1 MKHII
6 NYLLTGLLVS
16 WLVGPGTVSA
26 QDVRVL
32 SLDDILM
39 KIDQQNV
46 ALDAFELRARGYAYR
61 AEAAGGW
68 MAPMAG
74 AGTYMTPYPGQNP
87 MEDDKGALMLQAE
100 QQLPNFSKQKAM
112 KTAIRSRAAIEE
124 ASRAVALNE
133 LKAQAK
139 LIYYRW
145 LVALERLDLLAENQA
160 LVATMKEMEE
170 IRYKYNLTQ
179 LGNIF
184 NADAKMEEIANN
196 ILVQNSVAE
205 ESRAWLTALMN
216 EKPGAEWTIDTAQN
230 KSFRME
236 ASLDTANLATRRKD
250 IERIDREIRSIAYER
265 DAVRQDR
272 RPGLSLRLD
281 HMSPLGAGMMPNSFS
296 VMGMISIPIAP
307 WSSKSYKNEVKAMGL
322 EISAMQ
328 KEREGELLQAQGRLF
343 GMQGQLRAMEER
355 LANMEDKII
364 PSLRRA
370 MDANFQSYQENKLQ
384 LPEVLANWEA
394 WNLMRHNLL
403 DVKMDYYQ
411 LIVDYE
417 KELYR

>member
-6 NYLLTGLLVS
+6 KYLLTGLLI
-16 WLVGPGTVSA
+16 LPGVAAA
-26 QDVRVL
+26 QDTSVL
-32 SLDDILM
+32 SLNEILV
-39 KIDQQNV
+39 KIDQQN
-46 ALDAFELRARGYAYR
+46 AMLDAYELKAKSYAYR

-68 MAPMAG
+68 MAPMVG

-87 MEDDKGALMLQAE
+87 MEDDKGALMFQLE
-100 QQLPNFSKQKAM
+100 QQLPNFGKQKAT
-112 KTAIRSRAAIEE
+112 KIAIRSRAAIEE

-139 LIYYRW
+139 LVYYNW
-145 LVALERLDLLAENQA
+145 LIAWERMELLAENKG
-160 LVATMKEMEE
+160 LVSTMKEMEE

-184 NADAKMEEIANN
+184 NAEAKIEEVNNN
-196 ILVQNSVAE
+196 ILIQKGIVDQ
-205 ESRAWLTALMN
+205 SRAWLTALMN
-216 EKPGAEWTIDTAQN
+216 EQPGGDWSIDTAWNPEFQL
-230 KSFRME
+230 E
-236 ASLDTANLATRRKD
+236 TSLDTAWLAQQRGD
-250 IERIDREIRSIAYER
+250 IGRMESEIQSMEYDRE
-265 DAVRQDR
+265 AVRQDR

-281 HMSPLGAGMMPNSFS
+281 HMSPLGAGMMPNSYS

-307 WSSKSYKNEVKAMGL
+307 WSSKAYKNEVKAMDL

-328 KEREGELLQAQGRLF
+328 KEREGILLETRGRLYGMQAQLSK
-343 GMQGQLRAMEER
+343 MQER
-355 LANMEDKII
+355 LSSLEEKII
-364 PSLRRA
+364 PSLKRA

-384 LPEVLANWEA
+384 LPVVIENWEA
-394 WNLMRHNLL
+394 WNMMQNNLL
-403 DVKMDYYQ
+403 DVKMEYYQ